1 MDAAISLDE
10 AVALDEADP
19 LSACRTEFE
28 FPRTGDGTPV
38 AYFAGNSLGLMPVR
52 ARAAVEA
59 VMAQWS
65 DLAVAGHFTGDDSWY
80 GYEERFE
87 ALQAPL
93 VGARAG
99 EVALMGSLTENLHV
113 LMASFHRPA
122 AGRTK
127 ILIEPH
133 AFPSDRYAVAS
144 QVELAGGDPATDVI
158 TIGAADPDRV
168 TVDDLAA
175 ALAVHGDEIAT
186 ALIGGVNYYTGQLL
200 ELGPMCA
207 LLRAHDITVGLDL
220 AHAVG
225 NVPLALHDWDV
236 DFAAWCTY
244 KYLNSG
250 PGSTAGIFVH
260 DRHGTDTT
268 IARQAGWWGNDPST
282 RFAMHQ
288 QDRFVARPGAAGWKM
303 SNPSILAVAP
313 VGASL
318 SLFDEA
324 GIEALRERSLRL
336 TAFLERGLTALADT
350 VDGCAVVTPTD
361 PDQRGCQLSLRVPGS
376 ASDLEAALAERGV
389 VVDARDPDII
399 RLAPTPLYNSFADIA
414 AAVVALHD
422 LLPARRL

>member
-1 MDAAISLDE
+1 MDTAISLDE
-10 AVALDEADP
+10 AVALDDADP
-19 LSACRTEFE
+19 LSAYRSEFV
-28 FPRTGDGTPV
+28 FPQGADGAPV
-38 AYFAGNSLGLMPVR
+38 AYFAGNSLGLMPRR

-59 VMAQWS
+59 VMTQWS
-65 DLAVAGHFTGDDSWY
+65 DLAVAGHFTGDDAWY
-80 GYEERFE
+80 GCEERFE

-93 VGARAG
+93 VGAQAG

-113 LMASFHRPA
+113 LMASFHRPR
-122 AGRTK
+122 GDRTA

-144 QVELAGGDPATDVI
+144 QVELAGGDPDVDVI
-158 TIGAADPDRV
+158 TIAAADPDRV

-175 ALAVHGDEIAT
+175 VLDAEGHRIAT
-186 ALIGGVNYYTGQLL
+186 ALIGGVNYYTGQFL

-207 LLRAHDITVGLDL
+207 LLRANDITVGLDL

-225 NVPLALHDWDV
+225 NVPLALHDWNV

-260 DRHGTDTT
+260 DRHGADTT
-268 IARQAGWWGNDPST
+268 IVRQAGWWGNDPST
-282 RFAMHQ
+282 RFAMHD

-303 SNPSILAVAP
+303 SNPSILALAP

-318 SLFDEA
+318 ALFDEIGA
-324 GIEALRERSLRL
+324 PALRERSLRL
-336 TAFLERGLTALADT
+336 TAFLQRGLTELTEA
-350 VDGCAVVTPTD
+350 VDGCAIVTPAE
-361 PDQRGCQLSLRVPGS
+361 PDRRGCQLSLRVPGS
-376 ASDLEAALAERGV
+376 ATDLEAALADRGV
-389 VVDARDPDII
+389 IVDARDPDVI

-414 AAVVALHD
+414 AAVAALGE
-422 LLPARRL
+422 LLGT